1 MGSESDNFP
10 QFTKAKDFTQTSRS
24 VSPAR
29 SAMPVTD
36 AYDGAETIRPSTN
49 GTGVASLL
57 PDLTGSLRRYPTNAT
72 ADEPLKDVTQKL
84 SRTFPVSPMTS
95 RRAFFISP
103 FLKTPKT
110 SRDVSPER
118 NPEEIIFQ
126 IQMTQPEKRDTNA
139 TQKSDAT
146 DEEWEHQL
154 RMERRRRVREFPRRL
169 ATSIIG
175 GVFVIAPMVIMSIDR
190 SLTKDLITSSV
201 AVLLFGM
208 TLAWLSTSDEIS
220 LFVATVGYAAFL
232 AVFVAVGDDNEV
244 HVGTERQ
251 V

>member
-1 MGSESDNFP
+1 MGSKSDNFP

-29 SAMPVTD
+29 STMPVTD
-36 AYDGAETIRPSTN
+36 AYDGAETITTGTN

-57 PDLTGSLRRYPTNAT
+57 PDPVTGSLRRYPTKAT
-72 ADEPLKDVTQKL
+72 TDEPLKDVTQKL

-103 FLKTPKT
+103 FLRTPKT

-126 IQMTQPEKRDTNA
+126 IQMTQAEKRDTNA

-175 GVFVIAPMVIMSIDR
+175 GIFVIAPMVIMSIDR
-190 SLTKDLITSSV
+190 SLTKDLIASSV

-244 HVGTERQ
+244 HVGTER
-251 V
+251 